1 MKKKALIIFLLGII
15 YFTGSTIID
24 AGSFKTIKNEF
35 NGELVQIYESMSGP
49 EDLDID
55 RENGLLFI
63 SSSDRWTLREGKSA
77 ENDGIYL
84 LDIDSGAKPE
94 KIKTDYSG
102 EFHPHG
108 ISFLKKDSASFLF
121 VVNHKSKG
129 DFVELFKFEKDQL
142 YHIRTFS
149 DPMMCCPN
157 DLVAVDVDK
166 FYVTNDHGNKD
177 GFMRVLED
185 YLKIASSYL
194 LYFDGT
200 EYRKA
205 YEGLNYANGV
215 AISNDGQQLYLTHT
229 TGRQML
235 TFDRKPE
242 TGYLDIKSTL
252 ELGTGVDN
260 ITVDEEGN
268 IWIAAHP
275 KLFSFVE
282 HSKNPAKNSPSE
294 LLKVTPHESNTF
306 SIERV
311 FTNDGSQLSGSS
323 VGITYKGEVFIG
335 VVFENKLLRGKL
347 N

>member
-24 AGSFKTIKNEF
+24 AGSFKSIKNEF
-35 NGELVQIYESMSGP
+35 NGEVVQIYTSMSGP

-63 SSSDRWTLREGKSA
+63 SSSDRWALRNGKSA
-77 ENDGIYL
+77 SNDGIYV
-84 LDIDSGAKPE
+84 LDIESNESPKKLE
-94 KIKTDYSG
+94 TNYSG
-102 EFHPHG
+102 DFHPHG
-108 ISFLKKDSASFLF
+108 ISFLKKDSTSFLF
-121 VVNHKSKG
+121 VVNHNSKG
-129 DFVELFKFEKDQL
+129 DFVELFKFEKHQL
-142 YHIRTFS
+142 DHLRTFS
-149 DPMMCCPN
+149 SPMMCCPN
-157 DLVAVDVDK
+157 DLVAVDIDK
-166 FYVTNDHGNKD
+166 FYVSNDHGNED
-177 GFMRVLED
+177 GLMRVLED
-185 YLKIASSYL
+185 YLKLASSYL

-215 AISNDGQQLYLTHT
+215 AISNDGKQLYLTHT

-260 ITVDEEGN
+260 ITIDEEGN
-268 IWIAAHP
+268 IWIGAHP

-282 HSKNPAKNSPSE
+282 HSKDPTKNSPSE

-306 SIERV
+306 SIQRI
-311 FTNDGSQLSGSS
+311 FTNDGTDLSGSS
-323 VGITYKGEVFIG
+323 AGISFRGEVFIG

>member
-1 MKKKALIIFLLGII
+1 MKKKALIILLFGII

-35 NGELVQIYESMSGP
+35 NGEVIQVYESMQGP

-63 SSSDRWTLREGKSA
+63 SSSDRWALRKDKPA
-77 ENDGIYL
+77 PNDGIYVL
-84 LDIDSGAKPE
+84 NIESGEEPK
-94 KIKTDYSG
+94 KIETDYSG
-102 EFHPHG
+102 NFHPHG
-108 ISFLKKDSASFLF
+108 ISLLKKGEETFLF
-121 VVNHKSKG
+121 VVNHNSNG
-129 DFVELFKFEKDQL
+129 DFVERFKYENSRL
-142 YHIRTFS
+142 YHQKSFS
-149 DPMMCCPN
+149 DPTMCCPN
-157 DLVAVDVDK
+157 DLVAVDEDK
-166 FYVTNDHGNKD
+166 FYVTNDHGNKV
-177 GFMRVLED
+177 GLMRVFED

-229 TGRQML
+229 TGREML
-235 TFDRKPE
+235 TFNRKPE
-242 TGYLDIKSTL
+242 SGYLDIKNTL
-252 ELGTGVDN
+252 KLGTGVDN
-260 ITVDEEGN
+260 ITVDEVGN
-268 IWIAAHP
+268 IWIGAHP

-282 HSKNPAKNSPSE
+282 HSKDTSKNSPSE
-294 LLKVTPHESNTF
+294 LLKITPHKSNTF

-323 VGITYKGEVFIG
+323 VGISFNGEVFIG

-347 N
+347 D

>member
-1 MKKKALIIFLLGII
+1 
-15 YFTGSTIID
+15 
-24 AGSFKTIKNEF
+24 
-35 NGELVQIYESMSGP
+35 
-49 EDLDID
+49 
-55 RENGLLFI
+55 
-63 SSSDRWTLREGKSA
+63 
-77 ENDGIYL
+77 